1 MAAQT
6 LGTDLVP
13 AQLSADGRWWWDG
26 QQWITAESA
35 DGLWHWDGTEWWTT
49 VPIDHED
56 PAQVANSLDLLA
68 DEQYLRAGTVL
79 ARRRREW
86 RTPDDLASVV
96 DEAHFMLQR
105 LDAVKARLT
114 VIDTQ
119 LGQGGPSIFGW
130 LSGAVGERRQLRV
143 EREQLGEKLRGTLIE
158 IGERSKQPTTKEADE
173 LLAIAGRLRER
184 AIALS
189 SAIAGVMA
197 ASHDHDDQLA
207 AAEADLER
215 AENARSEAIRAAEEE
230 IERAG
235 TAQQEVIDA
244 AREALAAASI
254 GDPGPHVA
262 SFDHIELSE
271 RWIQTRDGRGP
282 AEGARAMIDTA
293 PALWRSQQLL
303 LSRLLEVDS
312 AGAREFHEA
321 ESGGRPD
328 LFLLLVTD
336 LVKSIVPCPPEA
348 EEAARDFVRNV
359 AAVSDRL
366 TGARPQRDARLAA
379 IRTEKQ
385 ARQTDRSAVER
396 AQARL
401 AAARADKGL
410 VGAIQTSRERLEQ
423 IRADDSAVR
432 EKQRR
437 VHELIDEIAT
447 PPEPLFAVPG
457 DQERETHESRADPG

>member
-1 MAAQT
+1 
-6 LGTDLVP
+6 
-13 AQLSADGRWWWDG
+13 
-26 QQWITAESA
+26 
-35 DGLWHWDGTEWWTT
+35 
-49 VPIDHED
+49 
-56 PAQVANSLDLLA
+56 
-68 DEQYLRAGTVL
+68 
-79 ARRRREW
+79 
-86 RTPDDLASVV
+86 
-96 DEAHFMLQR
+96 
-105 LDAVKARLT
+105 
-114 VIDTQ
+114 
-119 LGQGGPSIFGW
+119 
-130 LSGAVGERRQLRV
+130 
-143 EREQLGEKLRGTLIE
+143 
-158 IGERSKQPTTKEADE
+158 
-173 LLAIAGRLRER
+173 
-184 AIALS
+184 
-189 SAIAGVMA
+189 
-197 ASHDHDDQLA
+197 
-207 AAEADLER
+207 
-215 AENARSEAIRAAEEE
+215 
-230 IERAG
+230 
-235 TAQQEVIDA
+235 
-244 AREALAAASI
+244 
-254 GDPGPHVA
+254 
-262 SFDHIELSE
+262 
-271 RWIQTRDGRGP
+271 
-282 AEGARAMIDTA
+282 MIDTA